1 MNPIQFFNHG
11 NKDNLLIVD
20 FNFPDKSKWKIER
33 NFSDVE
39 VEDFPVSLGGG
50 TGNVRLERHKL
61 IGDKLYLWFDYPI
74 FLMSFDTHTS
84 DQFTIRCELE
94 DPTEEERQTFVN
106 MEEAF
111 GKRPHIEGKSISIE
125 TNLDDYP
132 NIIKHFIFFDFG
144 DEPISSVI
152 KNRTLKYIYN

>member
-33 NFSDVE
+33 NFSDIAVR
-39 VEDFPVSLGGG
+39 DFSVSLGGG
-50 TGNVRLERHKL
+50 TDNARLLRHKL
-61 IGDKLYLWFDYPI
+61 IGDKLYLWFNYPI
-74 FLMSFDTHTS
+74 FSMSFDTHNA
-84 DQFTIRCELE
+84 DQFTIECELE

-111 GKRPHIEGKSISIE
+111 GKRPRIEGKSVSIE

-132 NIIKHFIFFDFG
+132 NTIKHFIFFEFG
-144 DEPISSVI
+144 DAPISSTI

>member
-33 NFSDVE
+33 NFSDVV
-39 VEDFPVSLGGG
+39 VEDFGVSLGGG
-50 TGNVRLERHKL
+50 TDNASLLRHKL
-61 IGDKLYLWFDYPI
+61 VGDKLYLWFNYPL
-74 FLMSFDTHTS
+74 FLMSFDTHNS

-94 DPTEEERQTFVN
+94 DPTEEERQTFVDMDN
-106 MEEAF
+106 AF
-111 GKRPHIEGKSISIE
+111 GMRPHENNSSIE

-132 NIIKHFIFFDFG
+132 EIIKHFIFFDFK
-144 DEPISSVI
+144 EVPISSTI
-152 KNRTLKYIYN
+152 KNRTLKYLYN